1 MAVGQNQRN
10 RKNDPMV
17 SKTGKAKLGPLTV
30 TQLNKLFE
38 SSTKPKEK
46 AKIQRALN
54 KRPPAPA
61 AVAEPVAA

>member
-17 SKTGKAKLGPLTV
+17 SKTGKAKLGPLNTA
-30 TQLNKLFE
+30 QLSKLLD

-61 AVAEPVAA
+61 AIAEPVAA

>member
-17 SKTGKAKLGPLTV
+17 SKTGKAKLGPLNV
-30 TQLNKLFE
+30 TQLTKLLD

-46 AKIQRALN
+46 AKIHRALN
-54 KRPPAPA
+54 NRPPL
-61 AVAEPVAA
+61 VAAEAAAA

>member
-10 RKNDPMV
+10 RKNDPML

-30 TQLNKLFE
+30 TQLSKLLE

-54 KRPPAPA
+54 KRPPVVAPTA
-61 AVAEPVAA
+61 TAVVA

>member
-30 TQLNKLFE
+30 TQLSKLLE

-54 KRPPAPA
+54 KRPPALA
-61 AVAEPVAA
+61 TASA

>member
-17 SKTGKAKLGPLTV
+17 SKTGKAKLGPLNV
-30 TQLNKLFE
+30 AQLSKLLD

-61 AVAEPVAA
+61 VEAAAA

>member
-17 SKTGKAKLGPLTV
+17 SKTGKAKLGPLT
-30 TQLNKLFE
+30 TAQLSKLLD

-46 AKIQRALN
+46 AKIQRAIN
-54 KRPPAPA
+54 KRPPVAAPTT
-61 AVAEPVAA
+61 EPVAA

>member
-1 MAVGQNQRN
+1 MAVDQNQRN

-30 TQLNKLFE
+30 TQLSKLLE
-38 SSTKPKEK
+38 ASTKPKEK

-54 KRPPAPA
+54 KRPPLPAPA
-61 AVAEPVAA
+61 AETVAA

>member
-30 TQLNKLFE
+30 TQLNKLLE

-61 AVAEPVAA
+61 GIAEPVAA

>member
-30 TQLNKLFE
+30 TQLSKLLE

-54 KRPPAPA
+54 KRPPVTAPTA
-61 AVAEPVAA
+61 TAVVA

>member
-30 TQLNKLFE
+30 TQLSKLLE
-38 SSTKPKEK
+38 ASTKPKEK

-54 KRPPAPA
+54 KRPPLPAPA
-61 AVAEPVAA
+61 TETVAA

>member
-1 MAVGQNQRN
+1 ML
-10 RKNDPMV
+10 

-30 TQLNKLFE
+30 TQLSKLLE

-54 KRPPAPA
+54 KRPPVVAPTA
-61 AVAEPVAA
+61 TAVVA

>member
-30 TQLNKLFE
+30 TQLSKLLE

-54 KRPPAPA
+54 KRPPVAAPA
-61 AVAEPVAA
+61 ATAVEA